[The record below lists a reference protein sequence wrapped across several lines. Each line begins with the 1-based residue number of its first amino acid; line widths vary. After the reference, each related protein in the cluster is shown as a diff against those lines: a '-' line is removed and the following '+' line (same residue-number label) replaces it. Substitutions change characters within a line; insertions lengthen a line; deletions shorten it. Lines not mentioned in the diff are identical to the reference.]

1 LFFFAVISK
10 FYPNWLDGTFAKNLL
25 VGSTEIPFIK
35 NMFSKE
41 WFYLFNAYAGILFD
55 LSTVPFL
62 LFKKK
67 NN

>member
-1 LFFFAVISK
+1 MVL
-10 FYPNWLDGTFAKNLL
+10 LLKNLL

-62 LFKKK
+62 L
-67 NN
+67 

>member
-1 LFFFAVISK
+1 LLQLLNFIQIGWMV
-10 FYPNWLDGTFAKNLL
+10 LLLKNLL